1 MSWDHRAARK
11 RGLLDPGVFSRRV
24 LRAWVVVSLGGC
36 LLWSGQ
42 GASAP
47 VTAAEP
53 TWKAGTAKAVIT
65 PQERLWMAGY
75 GARTRPAEGKYHDL
89 YLRVLAL
96 EDAQGQRGVIVASDL
111 LGISQPIY
119 EAVVARL
126 QQKHHLDRAQ
136 IVLHASHTHCGP
148 VLRQALYDVYPLD
161 QHQHALI
168 EAYSDWL
175 IETLVQTVDEALR
188 SLAPARVSAGIGVAT
203 FAVNRRTNREADVP
217 QLREQQRLLGPVDH
231 SVPVLAVH
239 RPDGQLL
246 GVVFAYACHNTV
258 MDFYQWFGDYAG
270 CAQLAL
276 EARHPGA
283 TALFA
288 MGCGADQNP
297 LPRRK
302 VELAEQYGQQLADA
316 VDHVL
321 QQGLLPLAPQLTT
334 AIELTPLALGPLP
347 AVSTLQEMARETNY
361 RGRWARRMLTMQSE
375 GVPVPTE
382 YPYPV
387 QAWNLG
393 GQQLWIML
401 GGEVVVDYSL
411 RFKGEYGWGTW
422 VTAYANDVMAYIP
435 TYRVLLEGGYEGQSS
450 MQVYG
455 LPAERWA
462 PDVEDRLA
470 AAVQRVVSRVRQAR

>member
-1 MSWDHRAARK
+1 M
-11 RGLLDPGVFSRRV
+11 GLLDSGVVSRRF
-24 LRAWVVVSLGGC
+24 LRAWVVAGVVCCVLG
-36 LLWSGQ
+36 SGL
-42 GASAP
+42 GASA
-47 VTAAEP
+47 VVVASEP
-53 TWKAGTAKAVIT
+53 TWRAGTAKAVIT
-65 PQERLWMAGY
+65 PKERLWMAGY
-75 GARTRPAEGKYHDL
+75 GGRMRPVEGTYQDL

-96 EDAQGQRGVIVASDL
+96 EDAQGHRGVIVATDL

-126 QQKHHLDRAQ
+126 QQTHGLDRAQ

-148 VLRQALYDVYPLD
+148 VLRQALYDIYPLE
-161 QHQHALI
+161 QNQHALI

-175 IETLVQTVDEALR
+175 IETLVQTVDEALQ
-188 SLAPARVSAGIGVAT
+188 SLAPARVSGGIGVAT

-217 QLREQQRLLGPVDH
+217 HLREQNQLLGPVDH

-288 MGCGADQNP
+288 MGCGGDQNP

-321 QQGLLPLAPQLTT
+321 QQELVPLAPQLIT

-347 AVSTLQEMARETNY
+347 AASVLQDMGRETNY
-361 RGRWARRMLTMQSE
+361 RGRWARRILTMQSA
-375 GVPVPTE
+375 GVALPTE

-387 QAWNLG
+387 QAWKLG

-411 RFKGEYGWGTW
+411 RLKGEYGWGTW

-435 TYRVLLEGGYEGQSS
+435 SYRVLLEGGYEGHSS

-462 PDVEDRLA
+462 PDVEDRVA
-470 AAVQRVVSRVRQAR
+470 AAVHRVVTRVGLPR